1 MIVTLWSRNGLVH
14 VLQAW
19 LWTAIVCLRECP
31 LSKFVDLQPL
41 TLLVFWVLAENV
53 VVVCSIATN
62 VHAAVEVTS
71 THARGVVREVRLAVT
86 AVKLAH
92 VYECVVVVVVLAVLR
107 CSVLCA
113 LCSLALALC
122 TCLVL
127 CFVTD
132 VGEKSLLRCSLP
144 PATVCFTALL
154 TTHCIPRCFHATI
167 TITTPTP
174 MTTTATALPITYD
187 PISKKVALSETVPLS
202 HAKDLQ
208 LEVNQLN
215 TLYADFIKINGDI
228 PPPPTK
234 ENFTTNLSMMVKK
247 MHESATALMR
257 TRKFDEAAKQ
267 FNVAL
272 GMALARSKFESFQGT
287 MPELIICLIGRC
299 DAYNNSNRYVEALQ
313 DAEVL
318 VLLGSTMPDNH
329 LRRGIANLN
338 LGELLAAKSDFERGL
353 AFNSQHPLLIKLHS
367 MCTTLIAEENGDL

>member
-1 MIVTLWSRNGLVH
+1 M
-14 VLQAW
+14 
-19 LWTAIVCLRECP
+19 
-31 LSKFVDLQPL
+31 
-41 TLLVFWVLAENV
+41 LAKNV
-53 VVVCSIATN
+53 VIVCSIATN
-62 VHAAVEVTS
+62 VHAAVDVTS

-86 AVKLAH
+86 AVELAH
-92 VYECVVVVVVLAVLR
+92 VYECVVVVVVLAALR
-107 CSVLCA
+107 CSVLLA
-113 LCSLALALC
+113 LCSLLFALYFA
-122 TCLVL
+122 LVL
-127 CFVTD
+127 YFA

-144 PATVCFTALL
+144 PVSLPYLPL
-154 TTHCIPRCFHATI
+154 TTFHAVSMRLSPSHTH
-167 TITTPTP
+167 TPTP